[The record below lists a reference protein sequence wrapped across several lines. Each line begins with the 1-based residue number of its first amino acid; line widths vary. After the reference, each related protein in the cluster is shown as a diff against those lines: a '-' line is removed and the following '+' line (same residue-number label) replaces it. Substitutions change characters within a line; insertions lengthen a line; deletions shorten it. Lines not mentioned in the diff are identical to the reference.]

1 MSTISPG
8 LLAFVFATLAVGVPL
23 HGQRK
28 TNVLTAEEIEHAKLT
43 TTNAYDVVEQLRPRW
58 FATRGI
64 AKIPGGPSAPLQGA
78 SVRVWVNEHNA
89 GGPDYLRTIPADR
102 ILQMRWYGQNEA
114 ASHFGP
120 TDDAAIEVVLK
131 R

>member
-1 MSTISPG
+1 RGRLEGWRNGNHGPVGTWLNTLEGGHMSKMSPG

-43 TTNAYDVVEQLRPRW
+43 TTNAYYVVEQLRPRW

-64 AKIPGGPSAPLQGA
+64 ATIPGGPGGPLQGG
-78 SVRVWVNEHNA
+78 SDPLWVN
-89 GGPDYLRTIPADR
+89 G
-102 ILQMRWYGQNEA
+102 
-114 ASHFGP
+114 
-120 TDDAAIEVVLK
+120 
-131 R
+131 